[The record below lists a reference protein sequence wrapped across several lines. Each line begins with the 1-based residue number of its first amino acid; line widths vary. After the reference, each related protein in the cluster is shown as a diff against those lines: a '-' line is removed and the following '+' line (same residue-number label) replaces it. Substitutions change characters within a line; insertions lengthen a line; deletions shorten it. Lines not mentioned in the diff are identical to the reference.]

1 MRDRM
6 PRAQKKIRVLI
17 CNKYVLFREG
27 IKCLLQEGTLIE
39 IVAEADTAKQ
49 AIDQAARLRPDVVL
63 MDLVTPDLSGSEATR
78 RIKAVHPN
86 AKVLMLSLCDD
97 ETLASR
103 CVEAGA
109 FGYIRKN
116 DHASELRSAIGAV
129 RRAVEYRSQSAGVA

>member
-1 MRDRM
+1 VRDKM
-6 PRAQKKIRVLI
+6 PRTHKKIKVLI
-17 CNKYVLFREG
+17 CNKDVLFREG

-63 MDLVTPDLSGSEATR
+63 MDVVTPDLSGSEATR
-78 RIKAVHPN
+78 RLKAAHPDL
-86 AKVLMLSLCDD
+86 KVLILSLRDD

-109 FGYIRKN
+109 SGYIRKT

-129 RRAVEYRSQSAGVA
+129 LRASEYRSQSAGAA